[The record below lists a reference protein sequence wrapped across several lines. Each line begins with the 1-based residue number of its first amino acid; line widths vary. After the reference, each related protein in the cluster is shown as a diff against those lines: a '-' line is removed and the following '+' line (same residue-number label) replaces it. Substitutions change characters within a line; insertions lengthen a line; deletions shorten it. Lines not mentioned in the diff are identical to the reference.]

1 MWTVENVADARALLI
16 AIADA
21 RLGAVAVDAFDD
33 DDADDLAMVT
43 ALLFLVRVNVA
54 CAIDRWLA
62 HLAQE
67 RVH

>member
-16 AIADA
+16 AIADE
-21 RLGAVAVDAFDD
+21 RLGAFAVDAFDD
-33 DDADDLAMVT
+33 DADDFAVIT

-54 CAIDRWLA
+54 CAIDRMLA
-62 HLAQE
+62 HLAQIE